1 MPLKSKPPT
10 PARGG
15 AGAAAATLGTFLMGQ
30 GLVQVLTLAT
40 GLVLVRWMAVEEFAM
55 YRSAFAFQFI
65 MGALVDLG
73 LSGSI
78 VAMIGRDRDDPGVVG
93 GFIHAAK
100 RYRDRLFVVMLAVY
114 AVVFPLMTLQHGWGW
129 SNQLILFVCVAAFTY
144 CQGYK
149 MYGAALLV
157 HGRLRGFYAA
167 QLAHAGV
174 KLAVIVA
181 LHGLGWLT
189 ATAALGLAAATV
201 LLEGVL
207 LHRQAR
213 RYLQEPTHADADKSR
228 ALLRV
233 VRPLMPLIAFG
244 AFQSQVAVLVAMAVG
259 ANRTIAEVGALDKVW
274 GLFVVLDA
282 ATSVVF
288 APMIAKLPAAR
299 LPGRYAGVLLLGAI
313 LGAGVTCGV
322 FLFPAPV
329 MWLLGPQ
336 YAGLGY
342 EAGLMT
348 AAASLTFLSR
358 MAAGLNQARRFT
370 SWWATATL
378 VAGTLAT
385 QAAAALVLDVSTLRG
400 VILFLAA
407 GNAAMLAA
415 HMGNAAVSLA
425 RGGATRGEG
434 VGDVV

>member
-1 MPLKSKPPT
+1 M
-10 PARGG
+10 
-15 AGAAAATLGTFLMGQ
+15 
-30 GLVQVLTLAT
+30 LV
-40 GLVLVRWMAVEEFAM
+40 
-55 YRSAFAFQFI
+55 
-65 MGALVDLG
+65 
-73 LSGSI
+73 
-78 VAMIGRDRDDPGVVG
+78 
-93 GFIHAAK
+93 
-100 RYRDRLFVVMLAVY
+100 VY
-114 AVVFPLMTLQHGWGW
+114 AVVFPMMTLQHGWGW
-129 SNQLILFVCVAAFTY
+129 WNQLVLFVCVAAFTY

-157 HGRLRGFYAA
+157 HGKLRGFYAA
-167 QLAHAGV
+167 QLAHASV
-174 KLAVIVA
+174 KLAVIVG
-181 LHGLGWLT
+181 LHLTGWLT

-207 LHRQAR
+207 LNRQAQ
-213 RYLQEPTHADADKSR
+213 RYIQEPSAADAEKSKS
-228 ALLRV
+228 LLKV

-259 ANRTIAEVGALDKVW
+259 ADRTIAEVGALDKVW

-288 APMIAKLPAAR
+288 APMIAKLPVSK
-299 LPGRYAGVLLLGAI
+299 LPGRYLGVLLLGAI
-313 LGAGVTCGV
+313 LGGGITAGV
-322 FLFPAPV
+322 FLWPEPV

-348 AAASLTFLSR
+348 AAATLTFLSR
-358 MAAGLNQARRFT
+358 MAAGLNQARKFT

-378 VAGTLAT
+378 IGGTLAT
-385 QAAAALVLDVSTLRG
+385 QAVAAVVLDVSTLSG

-415 HMGNAAVSLA
+415 HLLNAGVCLA
-425 RGGATRGEG
+425 RGGSNHVEHAEEGEG
-434 VGDVV
+434 VRDVV